1 LSVTARK
8 WWHELLHRRHQGR
21 RISLYQRGNLSSREG
36 LIMTQGGQLT
46 AFLCPA
52 IGEHINRVHESF
64 DNLFSNQVSQRKF
77 STMF

>member
-1 LSVTARK
+1 
-8 WWHELLHRRHQGR
+8 
-21 RISLYQRGNLSSREG
+21 
-36 LIMTQGGQLT
+36 MTQGGQLT